1 MGAHCHSRDARQD
14 AWSNGFRL
22 RCRIGALFRQTDAS
36 PTIRWCLMMI
46 SMVKLMRYD
55 RTGRAKTEYS
65 RSGTKLWTAR
75 TGGRSNGF
83 RLRRPIGALS
93 RQTDASP
100 TIRWCLV
107 MISMV
112 KLMRYN
118 CAAARRS
125 FDANSDRTASA
136 RGESGVTLRETRN
149 GHGAR

>member
-1 MGAHCHSRDARQD
+1 MSDWSTLSTNGRLAHHQVVSDDDIHGQTHAVRPHRTRKD
-14 AWSNGFRL
+14 GIFTL
-22 RCRIGALFRQTDAS
+22 RYEA
-36 PTIRWCLMMI
+36 
-46 SMVKLMRYD
+46 
-55 RTGRAKTEYS
+55 
-65 RSGTKLWTAR
+65 LWTAR

-136 RGESGVTLRETRN
+136 SLELRSGRPVTVMVPAEAVSLRIKRLSQPPMMPYNE
-149 GHGAR
+149 